1 MTVDLSDLFV
11 KHFGITWYF
20 LFKKSLSSVV
30 TVLVIKRILD
40 GTTCH
45 TNLPGCLVTG
55 FVEI

>member
-11 KHFGITWYF
+11 KHFGIISYS
-20 LFKKSLSSVV
+20 KSLLSSVV